1 MRFGFSDAA
10 AMRGSDFE
18 PTADGCRFTVHFA
31 ADRHEGRLR
40 RPGGYNAMTALAAI
54 AAARAI
60 NIPVTQSVAALAGFV
75 GLARRYEVLGQA
87 GGVTVI
93 DDFAHNPDKV
103 AATLSAVAELPGRAL
118 LFFQPHGYGPLK
130 QMGKELATRSEAH
143 TSELQSLMR
152 SSYAVYGLK

>member
-1 MRFGFSDAA
+1 M
-10 AMRGSDFE
+10 
-18 PTADGCRFTVHFA
+18 
-31 ADRHEGRLR
+31 
-40 RPGGYNAMTALAAI
+40 
-54 AAARAI
+54 AAARAS
-60 NIPVTQSVAALAGFV
+60 NSPVTQPVAALAGFV

-130 QMGKELATRSEAH
+130 QMGKELATSFARG
-143 TSELQSLMR
+143 MR
-152 SSYAVYGLK
+152 AGDRLLDRKSKRLNSSH